1 MKKSLV
7 GGGQMCYY
15 EYRNHYDIEEDQTMG
30 LGDMLLKA
38 GKAVAKDMKQK
49 VELME
54 RYKMQAARYDDDEL
68 IRRIKNSS
76 GYQRTGYMMEAKD
89 RGLIRNNE

>member
-1 MKKSLV
+1 
-7 GGGQMCYY
+7 MCYY

-54 RYKMQAARYDDDEL
+54 RYKMEAARYDVV
-68 IRRIKNSS
+68 
-76 GYQRTGYMMEAKD
+76 
-89 RGLIRNNE
+89 

>member
-1 MKKSLV
+1 
-7 GGGQMCYY
+7 
-15 EYRNHYDIEEDQTMG
+15 MG
-30 LGDMLLKA
+30 LGDLLLKA

-49 VELME
+49 MELIN
-54 RYKMQAARYDDDEL
+54 RYKMEAARYDDDEL

-76 GYQRTGYMMEAKD
+76 GYQRTGYVMEAKD

>member
-1 MKKSLV
+1 
-7 GGGQMCYY
+7 
-15 EYRNHYDIEEDQTMG
+15 MG
-30 LGDMLLKA
+30 LGDLLLQA

-54 RYKMQAARYDDDEL
+54 SYKMEAARYDDDEL

-76 GYQRTGYMMEAKD
+76 GYRRTGYVMEAKD